1 MLTAGGAAPRVPRG
15 NRYPLPPLSSATV
28 RLRRLPREEVPEA
41 RAAVPRR
48 TSTGARHPAS
58 GVKSRRGRP
67 ILHKGASAPPH
78 PSPASTYASRKTQVT
93 SGTPRVPKQPIPI
106 SGRVLAFFFA
116 FGGLRDCY
124 RDFRAFDWWSESAGH
139 RRLVSEES
147 AP

>member
-15 NRYPLPPLSSATV
+15 NRYPLPPLSSATE
-28 RLRRLPREEVPEA
+28 RLGRLPREEVPEA

-67 ILHKGASAPPH
+67 ILQKGASAPPQ

-93 SGTPRVPKQPIPI
+93 SGTPRVTKQPIPHFRT
-106 SGRVLAFFFA
+106 GPCLF
-116 FGGLRDCY
+116 LR
-124 RDFRAFDWWSESAGH
+124 FRGTA
-139 RRLVSEES
+139 RLLSRFPCV
-147 AP
+147 